1 MGDDNGTYFFNQ
13 LNKYA
18 QVDWIKANSI
28 NEYKEKLKEFDL
40 TIIGFHKSNAN
51 PWKEYKFSD
60 HELTKLYEISRTNKV
75 ILDVF
80 TRPYAIND
88 IQSFSNINGILLSY
102 QNSKISQELS
112 AQLIFGSIT
121 AKGSLPQPYSF

>member
-1 MGDDNGTYFFNQ
+1 MKLIHGTYFFNQ

-28 NEYKEKLKEFDL
+28 TEYKEKLKEYEL

-88 IQSFSNINGILLSY
+88 IQSFSNINGILLGCGRMG
-102 QNSKISQELS
+102 KTFWGF
-112 AQLIFGSIT
+112 QLHDVI
-121 AKGSLPQPYSF
+121 PR